1 MQNLLR
7 IKQISRRRVSLAA
20 PLTRPVSARSIRL
33 RQACRTESMRRRTMV
48 RGVWRLRRLLR
59 VAHRSRPRRRR
70 TAEDRRAISDGNSQD
85 WEKT

>member
-1 MQNLLR
+1 MQNLPR
-7 IKQISRRRVSLAA
+7 IKQISRRRVSLAS
-20 PLTRPVSARSIRL
+20 PLTRLVSTRSVRL
-33 RQACRTESMRRRTMV
+33 RQACRTDSMRRRTMV
-48 RGVWRLRRLLR
+48 RGVWLLRRLLR